1 MKQGTILT
9 NAALAAVLATSMA
22 TAPALA
28 GLAHTPG
35 TAPAG
40 VAYAAQAT
48 PIESI
53 ANTGDWTA
61 TDAEN
66 KAILDK
72 AEAAK
77 LVGLKPLKA
86 YLSGETVAA
95 ADFLTIDADA
105 LATIDADLAKLVKQ
119 TQKAIADSNAATE
132 PEVKPETK
140 PEPTTPEQP
149 AETPAAPAASSTP
162 SASTGN
168 GSSAEKP
175 AEDVEDAPEDMV
187 QESATLDD
195 DELVYVS
202 RNLTTE
208 QFISQIGEQA
218 RELCQENDLYA
229 SVMIAQAVVESAS
242 GSSGLS
248 CEPYNNLFGI
258 KGSYEGKSVRMK
270 TQEDDGKGNLETI
283 VAEFRRYPSLTES
296 LKDYVGL
303 LTGDSLYAP
312 VKKSNTSTY
321 EDACDYLQGHYAT
334 STTYSRT
341 LKAYIDTYDLTQFDA
356 PSDEAKAETATL
368 ESVLKPTTSQASFKT
383 GSDDFG
389 ITVPEAGLPKRQMNP
404 VVAGLV
410 AALAAA
416 GAGALG
422 FWLYWRRKVEGEN
435 AAHAAAGAHASGDT
449 ASCEDDAAA
458 WSVAQAIEDWRPAY
472 AADNAK
478 TMGKHESP
486 AFKQPAHASEGSEA
500 ANLSESTTEPIKPI
514 E

>member
-1 MKQGTILT
+1 MKQGTIFT

-48 PIESI
+48 PIESV

-95 ADFLTIDADA
+95 ADFLTIDVDA

-119 TQKAIADSNAATE
+119 TQKAIADSNASSE
-132 PEVKPETK
+132 PEAK
-140 PEPTTPEQP
+140 PEPATPAQP
-149 AETPAAPAASSTP
+149 AETPTAPAGSSTP
-162 SASTGN
+162 SESAGK
-168 GSSAEKP
+168 GAAAEKP
-175 AEDVEDAPEDMV
+175 AEDVEDAPQDMV
-187 QESATLDD
+187 QESATLDE

-208 QFISQIGEQA
+208 QFISQIGEEA
-218 RELCQENDLYA
+218 RKLCQENDLYA

-258 KGSYEGKSVRMK
+258 KGAYDGKSVRMK
-270 TQEDDGKGNLETI
+270 TQEDDGEGHLETI
-283 VAEFRRYPSLTES
+283 VAEFRKYPTMLES
-296 LKDYVGL
+296 LEDYVGL
-303 LTGDSLYAP
+303 LTNNSLYNP
-312 VKKSNTSTY
+312 VKKSNTRSY
-321 EDACDYLQGHYAT
+321 EDACDYLQGRYAT
-334 STTYSRT
+334 STSYSRT
-341 LKAYIDTYDLTQFDA
+341 LKAYIDAYDLTEYDK
-356 PSDEAKAETATL
+356 PVEEAKKDVTL
-368 ESVLKPTTSQASFKT
+368 DKVLTPAAMHTVSTPTL
-383 GSDDFG
+383 DDFRVS
-389 ITVPEAGLPKRQMNP
+389 VPEPGLPARQANP
-404 VVAGLV
+404 VVSGLL

-416 GAGALG
+416 AAGALG

-435 AAHAAAGAHASGDT
+435 AAHAATGAHASSDVA
-449 ASCEDDAAA
+449 ASDEDAVA
-458 WSVAQAIEDWRPAY
+458 WSVDQAIADWSKDCNR
-472 AADNAK
+472 
-478 TMGKHESP
+478 
-486 AFKQPAHASEGSEA
+486 
-500 ANLSESTTEPIKPI
+500 
-514 E
+514 

>member
-1 MKQGTILT
+1 MSNKEKRYNSVMKQGTIFT

-22 TAPALA
+22 TTPALS
-28 GLAHTPG
+28 GLADTQG
-35 TAPAG
+35 ATLAS

-48 PIESI
+48 PIENVVITS
-53 ANTGDWTA
+53 DWTA
-61 TDAEN
+61 TDEEN
-66 KAILDK
+66 QAIIDK
-72 AEAAK
+72 AEAAE
-77 LVGLKPLKA
+77 LVGLKPLKD
-86 YLSGETVAA
+86 YLSGETVTA
-95 ADFLTIDADA
+95 ADFLTIDVEA
-105 LATIDADLAKLVKQ
+105 LALIDADLAKLVKQ
-119 TQKAIADSNAATE
+119 TQDAIADSNAAST
-132 PEVKPETK
+132 PETK
-140 PEPTTPEQP
+140 PEPAAPVRP
-149 AETPAAPAASSTP
+149 AETPAAPSAPAASNN
-162 SASTGN
+162 A
-168 GSSAEKP
+168 AEQP

-187 QESATLDD
+187 QESATLDE

-258 KGSYEGKSVRMK
+258 KGAYEGKSVRMK

-341 LKAYIDTYDLTQFDA
+341 LKAYIDTYDLTQFDV
-356 PSDEAKAETATL
+356 PSDQAKAETAML
-368 ESVLKPTTSQASFKT
+368 ESVLKPTASQASFKT

-389 ITVPEAGLPKRQMNP
+389 ITVPEAGLPKRQTNP
-404 VVAGLV
+404 VVAGLL
-410 AALAAA
+410 AALVAA

-422 FWLYWRRKVEGEN
+422 FWLYWRRKIEGEN
-435 AAHAAAGAHASGDT
+435 AGHAAAGAHESGDT
-449 ASCEDDAAA
+449 AASQEDAAA
-458 WSVAQAIEDWRPAY
+458 WSVAQAIENWRPTQA
-472 AADNAK
+472 
-478 TMGKHESP
+478 P
-486 AFKQPAHASEGSEA
+486 
-500 ANLSESTTEPIKPI
+500 NLSESTTEPLKPI

>member
-1 MKQGTILT
+1 MKQGTIFT

-28 GLAHTPG
+28 GLTDTQGATL
-35 TAPAG
+35 AG
-40 VAYAAQAT
+40 VAYAAQAA
-48 PIESI
+48 PIESVVI
-53 ANTGDWTA
+53 TNDWTA
-61 TDAEN
+61 TDEEN
-66 KAILDK
+66 QAIIDK
-72 AEAAK
+72 AEAAE
-77 LVGLKPLKA
+77 LVGLKPLKD

-95 ADFLTIDADA
+95 ADFLTIDVDA
-105 LATIDADLAKLVKQ
+105 LAFIDADLAKLVKQ
-119 TQKAIADSNAATE
+119 TQDAIVESNAASA
-132 PEVKPETK
+132 PETK
-140 PEPTTPEQP
+140 PEPAAPAQP
-149 AETPAAPAASSTP
+149 AETPAAPSAPAAG
-162 SASTGN
+162 ADN
-168 GSSAEKP
+168 GGEQA

-187 QESATLDD
+187 QESATLDE

-208 QFISQIGEQA
+208 QFINQIGEQA

-258 KGSYEGKSVRMK
+258 KGAYEGKSVRMK
-270 TQEDDGKGNLETI
+270 TQEDDGQGNLETI

-312 VKKSNTSTY
+312 VKKSSTESY

-341 LKAYIDTYDLTQFDA
+341 LKAYIDTYDLTQFDV
-356 PSDEAKAETATL
+356 PSDQAKADVATL
-368 ESVLKPTTSQASFKT
+368 DSVLKPTASQASFKT
-383 GSDDFG
+383 GADDFD
-389 ITVPEAGLPKRQMNP
+389 IAVPEAGLPKRQMNP
-404 VVAGLV
+404 VVAGLA

-422 FWLYWRRKVEGEN
+422 FWLYWRRKVEGEK
-435 AAHAAAGAHASGDT
+435 AAAVAAAPASSDT
-449 ASCEDDAAA
+449 GSHEDAAA
-458 WSVAQAIEDWRPAY
+458 WSVDQAIEDW
-472 AADNAK
+472 
-478 TMGKHESP
+478 
-486 AFKQPAHASEGSEA
+486 QPAQA
-500 ANLSESTTEPIKPI
+500 AGLSESTTEPLKSI

>member
-1 MKQGTILT
+1 MKQGTIFT

-48 PIESI
+48 PIESV
-53 ANTGDWTA
+53 ANTGDWIA

-95 ADFLTIDADA
+95 ADFLTIDVDT

-119 TQKAIADSNAATE
+119 TQKAIADSNASSE
-132 PEVKPETK
+132 PEAKPK
-140 PEPTTPEQP
+140 PEPATPAQP
-149 AETPAAPAASSTP
+149 AETPTAPAGSSTP
-162 SASTGN
+162 SESAGKGAT
-168 GSSAEKP
+168 AEKP
-175 AEDVEDAPEDMV
+175 AEYVEDAPEDMV
-187 QESATLDD
+187 QESATLDE

-258 KGSYEGKSVRMK
+258 KGAYEGKSVRMK
-270 TQEDDGKGNLETI
+270 TQEDDSRAIWK
-283 VAEFRRYPSLTES
+283 PSS
-296 LKDYVGL
+296 P
-303 LTGDSLYAP
+303 SSA
-312 VKKSNTSTY
+312 
-321 EDACDYLQGHYAT
+321 AT
-334 STTYSRT
+334 
-341 LKAYIDTYDLTQFDA
+341 
-356 PSDEAKAETATL
+356 
-368 ESVLKPTTSQASFKT
+368 
-383 GSDDFG
+383 
-389 ITVPEAGLPKRQMNP
+389 
-404 VVAGLV
+404 
-410 AALAAA
+410 
-416 GAGALG
+416 
-422 FWLYWRRKVEGEN
+422 
-435 AAHAAAGAHASGDT
+435 
-449 ASCEDDAAA
+449 
-458 WSVAQAIEDWRPAY
+458 PA
-472 AADNAK
+472 
-478 TMGKHESP
+478 
-486 AFKQPAHASEGSEA
+486 
-500 ANLSESTTEPIKPI
+500 
-514 E
+514 

>member
-1 MKQGTILT
+1 MKQGTIFT
-9 NAALAAVLATSMA
+9 NAAFAAVLATSMA

-28 GLAHTPG
+28 GPAHTPG
-35 TAPAG
+35 ANSAG

-48 PIESI
+48 PIESV

-95 ADFLTIDADA
+95 ADFLTIDVDA
-105 LATIDADLAKLVKQ
+105 LANIDADLAKLVKQ

-149 AETPAAPAASSTP
+149 AETPTAPAGSSTP
-162 SASTGN
+162 SESAGK
-168 GSSAEKP
+168 GAAAEKP

-187 QESATLDD
+187 QESATLDE

-208 QFISQIGEQA
+208 QFISQIGEEA

-303 LTGDSLYAP
+303 LTRRFAVRPGKEVEHEHLRGC
-312 VKKSNTSTY
+312 V
-321 EDACDYLQGHYAT
+321 
-334 STTYSRT
+334 R
-341 LKAYIDTYDLTQFDA
+341 
-356 PSDEAKAETATL
+356 
-368 ESVLKPTTSQASFKT
+368 
-383 GSDDFG
+383 
-389 ITVPEAGLPKRQMNP
+389 LP
-404 VVAGLV
+404 
-410 AALAAA
+410 
-416 GAGALG
+416 AGALRHQHHV
-422 FWLYWRRKVEGEN
+422 L
-435 AAHAAAGAHASGDT
+435 AHA
-449 ASCEDDAAA
+449 
-458 WSVAQAIEDWRPAY
+458 
-472 AADNAK
+472 
-478 TMGKHESP
+478 
-486 AFKQPAHASEGSEA
+486 EG
-500 ANLSESTTEPIKPI
+500 LYRHV
-514 E
+514 

>member
-1 MKQGTILT
+1 MSNKEKRYNSVMKQGTIFT

-22 TAPALA
+22 TTPALS
-28 GLAHTPG
+28 GLADTQG
-35 TAPAG
+35 ATLAS

-48 PIESI
+48 PIENVVITS
-53 ANTGDWTA
+53 DWTA
-61 TDAEN
+61 TDEEN
-66 KAILDK
+66 QAIIDK
-72 AEAAK
+72 AEAAE
-77 LVGLKPLKA
+77 LVGLKPLKD
-86 YLSGETVAA
+86 YLSGETVTA
-95 ADFLTIDADA
+95 ADFLTIDVEA
-105 LATIDADLAKLVKQ
+105 LALIDADLAKLVKQ
-119 TQKAIADSNAATE
+119 TQDAIADSNAAST
-132 PEVKPETK
+132 PETK
-140 PEPTTPEQP
+140 PEPAAPVRP
-149 AETPAAPAASSTP
+149 AETPAAPSAPAASNN
-162 SASTGN
+162 A
-168 GSSAEKP
+168 AEQP

-187 QESATLDD
+187 QESATLDE

-258 KGSYEGKSVRMK
+258 KGAYEGKSVRMK

-341 LKAYIDTYDLTQFDA
+341 LKAYIDTYDLTQFDV
-356 PSDEAKAETATL
+356 PSDQAKAETAML
-368 ESVLKPTTSQASFKT
+368 ESVLKPTASQASFKT

-389 ITVPEAGLPKRQMNP
+389 ITVPEAGLPKRQTNP
-404 VVAGLV
+404 VVAGLL
-410 AALAAA
+410 AALVAA

-422 FWLYWRRKVEGEN
+422 FWLYWRRKIEGEN
-435 AAHAAAGAHASGDT
+435 AGHAAAGAHESGDT
-449 ASCEDDAAA
+449 AASQEDAAA
-458 WSVAQAIEDWRPAY
+458 WSVAQAIENWRPTQA
-472 AADNAK
+472 
-478 TMGKHESP
+478 P
-486 AFKQPAHASEGSEA
+486 
-500 ANLSESTTEPIKPI
+500 NLSESTTDLLKPI

>member
-1 MKQGTILT
+1 MSNKEKRYNSVMKQGTIFT

-22 TAPALA
+22 TTPALS
-28 GLAHTPG
+28 GLADTQG
-35 TAPAG
+35 ATLAS

-48 PIESI
+48 PIENVVITS
-53 ANTGDWTA
+53 DWTA
-61 TDAEN
+61 TDEEN
-66 KAILDK
+66 QAIIDK
-72 AEAAK
+72 AEAAE
-77 LVGLKPLKA
+77 LVGLKPLKD
-86 YLSGETVAA
+86 YLSGETVTA
-95 ADFLTIDADA
+95 ADFLTIDVEA
-105 LATIDADLAKLVKQ
+105 LALIDADLAKLVKQ
-119 TQKAIADSNAATE
+119 TQDAIADSNAAST
-132 PEVKPETK
+132 PETK
-140 PEPTTPEQP
+140 PEPAAPVRP
-149 AETPAAPAASSTP
+149 AETPAAPSAPAASNN
-162 SASTGN
+162 A
-168 GSSAEKP
+168 AEQP

-187 QESATLDD
+187 QESATLDE

-258 KGSYEGKSVRMK
+258 KGAYEGKSVRMK

-341 LKAYIDTYDLTQFDA
+341 LKAYIDTYDLTQFDV
-356 PSDEAKAETATL
+356 PSNQAKAETAML
-368 ESVLKPTTSQASFKT
+368 ESVLKPTASQASFKT

-389 ITVPEAGLPKRQMNP
+389 ITVPEAGLPKRQTNP
-404 VVAGLV
+404 VVAGLL
-410 AALAAA
+410 AALVAA

-422 FWLYWRRKVEGEN
+422 FWLYWRRKIEGEN
-435 AAHAAAGAHASGDT
+435 AGHAAAGAHESGDT
-449 ASCEDDAAA
+449 AASQEDAAA
-458 WSVAQAIEDWRPAY
+458 WSVAQAIENWRPTQA
-472 AADNAK
+472 
-478 TMGKHESP
+478 P
-486 AFKQPAHASEGSEA
+486 
-500 ANLSESTTEPIKPI
+500 NLSESTTEPLKPI

>member
-1 MKQGTILT
+1 
-9 NAALAAVLATSMA
+9 MA
-22 TAPALA
+22 GP
-28 GLAHTPG
+28 AHTPG
-35 TAPAG
+35 ATSAG

-48 PIESI
+48 PIESV

-95 ADFLTIDADA
+95 ADFLTIDVDV
-105 LATIDADLAKLVKQ
+105 LANIDADLAKLVKQ

-149 AETPAAPAASSTP
+149 AETPTAPAGSSTP
-162 SASTGN
+162 SESAGK
-168 GSSAEKP
+168 GAAAEKP

-187 QESATLDD
+187 QESATLDE

-208 QFISQIGEQA
+208 QFISQIGEEA

-341 LKAYIDTYDLTQFDA
+341 LKAYIDTYDLTQFDV
-356 PSDEAKAETATL
+356 PSNQAKAEAATL
-368 ESVLKPTTSQASFKT
+368 DSVLKPTASQASFKT
-383 GSDDFG
+383 GLDDFG
-389 ITVPEAGLPKRQMNP
+389 ITVPEAGLPKRQTNP
-404 VVAGLV
+404 VVAGLL
-410 AALAAA
+410 AALVAA

-435 AAHAAAGAHASGDT
+435 ATHAAAGAHASGDKP
-449 ASCEDDAAA
+449 ASQDDTAA
-458 WSVAQAIEDWRPAY
+458 WSVDQAIKDWSKDDIR
-472 AADNAK
+472 
-478 TMGKHESP
+478 
-486 AFKQPAHASEGSEA
+486 
-500 ANLSESTTEPIKPI
+500 
-514 E
+514 

>member
-1 MKQGTILT
+1 MKQGTIFT

-28 GLAHTPG
+28 GLADTQG
-35 TAPAG
+35 ATLAS

-48 PIESI
+48 PIESV

-72 AEAAK
+72 AETAK

-95 ADFLTIDADA
+95 ADFLTIDVDA

-119 TQKAIADSNAATE
+119 TQKAIADSNASSE
-132 PEVKPETK
+132 PEAK
-140 PEPTTPEQP
+140 PEPATPAQP
-149 AETPAAPAASSTP
+149 AETPTAPSAPAASDN
-162 SASTGN
+162 A
-168 GSSAEKP
+168 AEQP

-187 QESATLDD
+187 QESATLDE

-208 QFISQIGEQA
+208 QFISQIGEDA
-218 RELCQENDLYA
+218 RKLAQENDLYA

-258 KGSYEGKSVRMK
+258 KGAYEGKSVRMK
-270 TQEDDGKGNLETI
+270 TQEDDGQGNLETI

-303 LTGDSLYAP
+303 LTGNPLYAP
-312 VKKSNTSTY
+312 VKKSNTESY

-341 LKAYIDTYDLTQFDA
+341 LKAYIDTYDLTQFDV
-356 PSDEAKAETATL
+356 PSEQAKEKTATL
-368 ESVLKPTTSQASFKT
+368 ESVLKPTASQASFKT

-389 ITVPEAGLPKRQMNP
+389 ITVPEAGLPKRQTNP
-404 VVAGLV
+404 VVAGLL
-410 AALAAA
+410 AALVAA

-435 AAHAAAGAHASGDT
+435 AAHAAAGAHASGNEPASQDDT
-449 ASCEDDAAA
+449 AA
-458 WSVAQAIEDWRPAY
+458 WSVDQAIQDWRPAY
-472 AADNAK
+472 AADKAK
-478 TMGKHESP
+478 ATGKHEGP
-486 AFKQPAHASEGSEA
+486 NFKQPAHAPNENEV
-500 ANLSESTTEPIKPI
+500 ANLSESTTEPLKPI

>member
-1 MKQGTILT
+1 MKQGTIFT

-28 GLAHTPG
+28 GLADTQG
-35 TAPAG
+35 ATLAS

-48 PIESI
+48 PIESVVI
-53 ANTGDWTA
+53 TSDWTA
-61 TDAEN
+61 TDEEN
-66 KAILDK
+66 QAIIDK
-72 AEAAK
+72 AEAAE

-95 ADFLTIDADA
+95 ADFLTIDVDA

-149 AETPAAPAASSTP
+149 AETPTAPAGSSTP
-162 SASTGN
+162 SESAGKGAT
-168 GSSAEKP
+168 AEKP

-187 QESATLDD
+187 QESATLDE

-208 QFISQIGEQA
+208 QFISQIGEEA

-258 KGSYEGKSVRMK
+258 KGSYDGKSVRMK
-270 TQEDDGKGNLETI
+270 TQEDDGEGHLETI
-283 VAEFRRYPSLTES
+283 VVEFRKYPTMLES
-296 LKDYVGL
+296 LEDYVGL
-303 LTGDSLYAP
+303 LTNNSLYNP
-312 VKKSNTSTY
+312 VKKSNTESY
-321 EDACDYLQGHYAT
+321 EDACDYLQGRYAT
-334 STTYSRT
+334 STSYSRT
-341 LKAYIDTYDLTQFDA
+341 LKAYIDAYDLTEYDK
-356 PSDEAKAETATL
+356 PVEEAKKDVTLDKVLTPAAMHTANTPTL
-368 ESVLKPTTSQASFKT
+368 
-383 GSDDFG
+383 DDFRVS
-389 ITVPEAGLPKRQMNP
+389 VPEPGLPARQANP
-404 VVAGLV
+404 VVSGLL

-416 GAGALG
+416 AAGALG
-422 FWLYWRRKVEGEN
+422 FWMYWRRKVVRES
-435 AAHAAAGAHASGDT
+435 AAVHAGAHASSDVA
-449 ASCEDDAAA
+449 ASDEDAVA
-458 WSVAQAIEDWRPAY
+458 WSVDQAIADWSKDCNR
-472 AADNAK
+472 
-478 TMGKHESP
+478 
-486 AFKQPAHASEGSEA
+486 
-500 ANLSESTTEPIKPI
+500 
-514 E
+514 

>member
-1 MKQGTILT
+1 M
-9 NAALAAVLATSMA
+9 S
-22 TAPALA
+22 
-28 GLAHTPG
+28 GLADTQG
-35 TAPAG
+35 ATLAS

-48 PIESI
+48 PIENVVITS
-53 ANTGDWTA
+53 DWTA
-61 TDAEN
+61 TDEEN
-66 KAILDK
+66 QAIIDK
-72 AEAAK
+72 AEAAE
-77 LVGLKPLKA
+77 LVGLKPLKD
-86 YLSGETVAA
+86 YLSGETVTA
-95 ADFLTIDADA
+95 ADFLTIDVEA
-105 LATIDADLAKLVKQ
+105 LALIDADLAKLVKQ
-119 TQKAIADSNAATE
+119 TQDAIADSNAAST
-132 PEVKPETK
+132 PETK
-140 PEPTTPEQP
+140 PEPAAPVRP
-149 AETPAAPAASSTP
+149 AETPAAPSAPAASNN
-162 SASTGN
+162 A
-168 GSSAEKP
+168 AEQP

-187 QESATLDD
+187 QESATLDE

-258 KGSYEGKSVRMK
+258 KGAYEGKSVRMK

-341 LKAYIDTYDLTQFDA
+341 LKAYIDTYDLTQFDV
-356 PSDEAKAETATL
+356 PSDQAKAETAML
-368 ESVLKPTTSQASFKT
+368 ESVLKPTASQASFKT

-389 ITVPEAGLPKRQMNP
+389 ITVPEAGLPKRQTNP
-404 VVAGLV
+404 VVAGLL
-410 AALAAA
+410 AALVAA

-422 FWLYWRRKVEGEN
+422 FWLYWRRKIEGEN
-435 AAHAAAGAHASGDT
+435 AGHAAAGAHESGDT
-449 ASCEDDAAA
+449 AASQEDAAA
-458 WSVAQAIEDWRPAY
+458 WSVAQAIENWRPTQA
-472 AADNAK
+472 
-478 TMGKHESP
+478 P
-486 AFKQPAHASEGSEA
+486 
-500 ANLSESTTEPIKPI
+500 NLSESTTDPLKPI

>member
-1 MKQGTILT
+1 MKQGTIFT

-48 PIESI
+48 PIESV

-95 ADFLTIDADA
+95 ADFLTIDVDA

-119 TQKAIADSNAATE
+119 TQKAIADSNASSE
-132 PEVKPETK
+132 PEAK
-140 PEPTTPEQP
+140 PEPATPAQP
-149 AETPAAPAASSTP
+149 AETPTAPAGSSTP
-162 SASTGN
+162 SESAGK
-168 GSSAEKP
+168 GAAAEKP
-175 AEDVEDAPEDMV
+175 AEDVEDAPQDMV
-187 QESATLDD
+187 QESATLDE

-208 QFISQIGEQA
+208 QFISQIGEEA
-218 RELCQENDLYA
+218 RKLCQENDLYA

-258 KGSYEGKSVRMK
+258 KGSYDGKSVRMK
-270 TQEDDGKGNLETI
+270 TQEDDGEGHLETI
-283 VAEFRRYPSLTES
+283 VAEFRKYPTMLES
-296 LKDYVGL
+296 LEDYVGL
-303 LTGDSLYAP
+303 LTNNSLYNP
-312 VKKSNTSTY
+312 VKKSNTQSY
-321 EDACDYLQGHYAT
+321 EDACDYLQGRYAT
-334 STTYSRT
+334 STSYSRT
-341 LKAYIDTYDLTQFDA
+341 LKAYIDAYDLTEYDK
-356 PSDEAKAETATL
+356 PVEEAKKGVTLDNVLMPAAKHTANTPTL
-368 ESVLKPTTSQASFKT
+368 
-383 GSDDFG
+383 DDFRVS
-389 ITVPEAGLPKRQMNP
+389 VPEPGLPARQANP
-404 VVAGLV
+404 VVSGLL

-416 GAGALG
+416 AAGALG
-422 FWLYWRRKVEGEN
+422 FWMYWRRKVEGEN
-435 AAHAAAGAHASGDT
+435 AAHAATGAHASSDVA
-449 ASCEDDAAA
+449 ASDEDAVA
-458 WSVAQAIEDWRPAY
+458 WSVDQAIADWSKDCNR
-472 AADNAK
+472 
-478 TMGKHESP
+478 
-486 AFKQPAHASEGSEA
+486 
-500 ANLSESTTEPIKPI
+500 
-514 E
+514 

>member
-1 MKQGTILT
+1 MKQGTIFT

-48 PIESI
+48 PIESV

-95 ADFLTIDADA
+95 ADFLTIDVDA
-105 LATIDADLAKLVKQ
+105 LATMDADLAKLVKQ

-140 PEPTTPEQP
+140 PESTTPAQP
-149 AETPAAPAASSTP
+149 DKTPAAPAASSTP
-162 SASTGN
+162 SASTGS
-168 GSSAEKP
+168 GTAAEKP

-187 QESATLDD
+187 QESATLDE

-248 CEPYNNLFGI
+248 CEPYNNLFDI
-258 KGSYEGKSVRMK
+258 KGAYEGKSVRMK

-321 EDACDYLQGHYAT
+321 EGACDYLQGHYAT

-356 PSDEAKAETATL
+356 PSDQAKAETATL

-404 VVAGLV
+404 VVTGLL
-410 AALAAA
+410 AALVTA

-422 FWLYWRRKVEGEN
+422 FWLYWRRKVEGGN
-435 AAHAAAGAHASGDT
+435 AAHAATGAHASGNEPVSQADT
-449 ASCEDDAAA
+449 AA
-458 WSVAQAIEDWRPAY
+458 WSVDQAIEDWHPA
-472 AADNAK
+472 
-478 TMGKHESP
+478 
-486 AFKQPAHASEGSEA
+486 QA
-500 ANLSESTTEPIKPI
+500 ANLSESTTEPLKPI

>member
-1 MKQGTILT
+1 MKQGTIFT

-35 TAPAG
+35 ATSAG

-48 PIESI
+48 PIESV

-86 YLSGETVAA
+86 YLYGKTVAA
-95 ADFLTIDADA
+95 ADFLTIDVDA
-105 LATIDADLAKLVKQ
+105 LANIDADLAKLVKQ
-119 TQKAIADSNAATE
+119 TQKAIADSNASSE
-132 PEVKPETK
+132 PETKPETK

-149 AETPAAPAASSTP
+149 AETPTAPAGSSTP
-162 SASTGN
+162 SESAGK
-168 GSSAEKP
+168 GAAAEKP
-175 AEDVEDAPEDMV
+175 AEDVEDAPQDMV
-187 QESATLDD
+187 QESATLDE

-258 KGSYEGKSVRMK
+258 KGAYEGKSVRMK
-270 TQEDDGKGNLETI
+270 TQEDDGEGHLETI
-283 VAEFRRYPSLTES
+283 VAEFRKYPTMLES
-296 LKDYVGL
+296 LEDYVGL
-303 LTGDSLYAP
+303 LTNNSLYNP
-312 VKKSNTSTY
+312 VKKSNTRSY
-321 EDACDYLQGHYAT
+321 KDACDYLQGRYAT
-334 STTYSRT
+334 STSYSRT
-341 LKAYIDTYDLTQFDA
+341 LKAYIDAYDLTEYDK
-356 PSDEAKAETATL
+356 PVEEAKKDVTLDKVLTPAAMHTANTPTL
-368 ESVLKPTTSQASFKT
+368 
-383 GSDDFG
+383 DDFRVS
-389 ITVPEAGLPKRQMNP
+389 VPEPGLPARQANP
-404 VVAGLV
+404 VVSGLL

-416 GAGALG
+416 AAGALG
-422 FWLYWRRKVEGEN
+422 FWMYWRRKVEGEN
-435 AAHAAAGAHASGDT
+435 AAHAATGAHASSDVA
-449 ASCEDDAAA
+449 ASDEDAVA
-458 WSVAQAIEDWRPAY
+458 WSVDQAIADWSKDCNR
-472 AADNAK
+472 
-478 TMGKHESP
+478 
-486 AFKQPAHASEGSEA
+486 
-500 ANLSESTTEPIKPI
+500 
-514 E
+514 

>member
-1 MKQGTILT
+1 MKQGTIFT

-28 GLAHTPG
+28 GLTHSQGATL
-35 TAPAG
+35 TG
-40 VAYAAQAT
+40 VAYAAQVA
-48 PIESI
+48 PIESVVI
-53 ANTGDWTA
+53 TSDWTA
-61 TDAEN
+61 TDEEN
-66 KAILDK
+66 QAIIDK
-72 AEAAK
+72 AEAAE
-77 LVGLKPLKA
+77 LAGLKPLKD

-95 ADFLTIDADA
+95 ADFLTIDVEA
-105 LATIDADLAKLVKQ
+105 LALIDADLAKLVKQ
-119 TQKAIADSNAATE
+119 TQDAIADSNVAST
-132 PEVKPETK
+132 PETK
-140 PEPTTPEQP
+140 PEPAAPAQP
-149 AETPAAPAASSTP
+149 AETPATPSAPAAG
-162 SASTGN
+162 ADN
-168 GSSAEKP
+168 GDQA
-175 AEDVEDAPEDMV
+175 AEDVEDAPDDMV
-187 QESATLDD
+187 QESATLDE

-296 LKDYVGL
+296 LEDYVGL
-303 LTGDSLYAP
+303 LTGDSLYTP
-312 VKKSNTSTY
+312 VKKSNTESY

-341 LKAYIDTYDLTQFDA
+341 LKAYIDTYDLTQFDV
-356 PSDEAKAETATL
+356 PSNQAKADAATL
-368 ESVLKPTTSQASFKT
+368 DSVLKPTASQASFKT
-383 GSDDFG
+383 GSDDFD
-389 ITVPEAGLPKRQMNP
+389 IAVPEAGLPKRQMNP
-404 VVAGLV
+404 VVAGLA

-422 FWLYWRRKVEGEN
+422 FWLYWRRKVEGEK
-435 AAHAAAGAHASGDT
+435 AAAVAAAEPASSDAANCG
-449 ASCEDDAAA
+449 EEAAA
-458 WSVAQAIEDWRPAY
+458 WSVDQAIQDWRPAQ
-472 AADNAK
+472 AAGD
-478 TMGKHESP
+478 
-486 AFKQPAHASEGSEA
+486 SEAEA
-500 ANLSESTTEPIKPI
+500 ANLSESTTAPIKPI

>member
-1 MKQGTILT
+1 MKQGTIFT

-22 TAPALA
+22 TTPALA
-28 GLAHTPG
+28 GLAHTQG
-35 TAPAG
+35 TASAS

-48 PIESI
+48 PIESVAI
-53 ANTGDWTA
+53 TDDWTA

-66 KAILDK
+66 QAILDK

-95 ADFLTIDADA
+95 ADFLAIDVDG

-119 TQKAIADSNAATE
+119 TQKAIADSNVASE
-132 PEVKPETK
+132 PETK
-140 PEPTTPEQP
+140 PEPTTPAQP

-168 GSSAEKP
+168 DTAAEKP

-187 QESATLDD
+187 QESATLDE

-258 KGSYEGKSVRMK
+258 KGAYEGKSVRMK

-283 VAEFRRYPSLTES
+283 VTEFRRYPSLTES

-312 VKKSNTSTY
+312 VKKSNTRTY

-356 PSDEAKAETATL
+356 PSDQAKAETATL

-404 VVAGLV
+404 VVTGLL
-410 AALAAA
+410 AALVTA

-422 FWLYWRRKVEGEN
+422 FWLYWRRKVEGGN
-435 AAHAAAGAHASGDT
+435 AAHAATGAHASGNEPASQADT
-449 ASCEDDAAA
+449 AA
-458 WSVAQAIEDWRPAY
+458 WSVDQAIEDWHPA
-472 AADNAK
+472 
-478 TMGKHESP
+478 
-486 AFKQPAHASEGSEA
+486 QA
-500 ANLSESTTEPIKPI
+500 ANLSESTTEPLKPI